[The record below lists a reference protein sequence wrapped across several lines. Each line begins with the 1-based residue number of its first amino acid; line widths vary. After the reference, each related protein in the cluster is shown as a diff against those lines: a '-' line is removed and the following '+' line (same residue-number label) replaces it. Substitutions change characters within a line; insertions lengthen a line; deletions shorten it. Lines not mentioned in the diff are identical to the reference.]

1 MSTAAAAPRVV
12 DADWS
17 LGVSASSSELQAIG
31 STFVVLRLHTERT
44 DGSAQYVHLGKKRR
58 APFLFSMARSP
69 QACASDAPRRTAF
82 GRAHAAALLRA
93 APSARGGEGATGA
106 LIASGLSLGRLSLRG
121 IFGIATRHLY
131 AARFEGGIHRPRA

>member
-1 MSTAAAAPRVV
+1 M

-58 APFLFSMARSP
+58 APFLFPRPAIRKR
-69 QACASDAPRRTAF
+69 APLT
-82 GRAHAAALLRA
+82 LRVA
-93 APSARGGEGATGA
+93 PPSAELTLPRFYELRHQLEAA
-106 LIASGLSLGRLSLRG
+106 KAQLELS
-121 IFGIATRHLY
+121 
-131 AARFEGGIHRPRA
+131 